1 MTESLSE
8 NQVPVK
14 TAPSIAI
21 AKELEEKVKAEI
33 QNKVSFFLRFDIDSS
48 LLIKPYH
55 THFTSN
61 TQPSTLNL
69 APQKPDADLKRDV
82 EKKLRKLARRT
93 QRAIRELIRTSFSTL
108 HSPRTHTHT

>member
-1 MTESLSE
+1 MRRMRRSTLCDFVFNFLDRRDEELTSTFFACRQPVLTFRNHRPVTESLSE

-33 QNKVSFFLRFDIDSS
+33 QNKVSFFLRFDIVSIS
-48 LLIKPYH
+48 TLSIKPYH

-61 TQPSTLNL
+61 T
-69 APQKPDADLKRDV
+69 
-82 EKKLRKLARRT
+82 
-93 QRAIRELIRTSFSTL
+93 
-108 HSPRTHTHT
+108 HSQVH

>member
-48 LLIKPYH
+48 LPIKPYH
-55 THFTSN
+55 IHFTSN
-61 TQPSTLNL
+61 T
-69 APQKPDADLKRDV
+69 
-82 EKKLRKLARRT
+82 
-93 QRAIRELIRTSFSTL
+93 
-108 HSPRTHTHT
+108 HSQVH